1 VTDEKALQVGHRV
14 RVTIERLVFQGDGL
28 GRLADGRVIFVP
40 YAAPGDTVE
49 VRATEVREDFVR
61 ADLVRVLEA
70 SPLRVEPACR
80 FYGTCG
86 GCQWQ
91 HVGYGGQLHWKAEM
105 LRELLERV
113 GKLREIPVAKPI
125 APAGPWEY
133 RARAQFKV
141 FAGPRPVIGFHQRET
156 HRVVD
161 IDRCPLL
168 DARVNTV
175 LRMLRGMRHP
185 ALPALFPG
193 LREIWVA
200 VGTGTGE
207 ALVALFA
214 RMRDRSAIRLLFH
227 RIHAE
232 VPGLQGAVLLD
243 GDPRQHPRFVDR
255 HGHGALMEQVGE
267 FRFRVDGTA
276 FFQVSGLAAGV
287 LTQLVLEAAALT
299 GRERVL
305 DLYAGVGT
313 FTAPLARHA
322 AAVVGVEASVPGAA
336 DAVYNLRAN
345 GCSQARMVQAQVEQA
360 LPGLV
365 SEGPWDLVLLDPP
378 RQGCSR
384 RVLDAVA
391 ALAAPRLIYVSCDP
405 STLARDLGLLAK
417 SGYRCLGIQPVD
429 LFPQTFHLEAVATLQ
444 RAQ

>member
-1 VTDEKALQVGHRV
+1 MSDDSPLQVGHRV
-14 RVTIERLVFQGDGL
+14 RVTVERLVFQGDGL
-28 GRLADGRVIFVP
+28 ARLSDGRVIFIP
-40 YAAPGDTVE
+40 YTAPGDVLE
-49 VRATEVREDFVR
+49 ARVTEVRDDFVR
-61 ADLVRVLEA
+61 ADLVQVLGA
-70 SPLRVEPACR
+70 SALRTEPVCR

-91 HVGYGGQLHWKAEM
+91 HIAYDGQREWKAQI

-113 GKLREIPVAKPI
+113 GKLREVPVAAPI
-125 APAGPWEY
+125 TPAGPWEY

-141 FAGPRPVIGFHQRET
+141 SAGPRPAIGFHQRQS
-156 HRVVD
+156 HRIVD

-168 DARVNTV
+168 DGRVNAV
-175 LRMLRGMRHP
+175 LRVLRGMRHP
-185 ALPALFPG
+185 TLPALFPG

-214 RMRDRSAIRLLFH
+214 RMRDRSAIRMLFH
-227 RIHAE
+227 RIRTE
-232 VPGLQGAVLLD
+232 VPSLQGVVLLE

-255 HGHGALMEQVGE
+255 HGHGALMEQVGDL
-267 FRFRVDGTA
+267 RFRVDGTA
-276 FFQVSGLAAGV
+276 FFQVSGLGAGT
-287 LTQLVLEAAALT
+287 LTRLALEAAALT

-313 FTAPLARHA
+313 FTAALARGA
-322 AAVVGVEASVPGAA
+322 AEVVGIESSVPGAA
-336 DAVYNLRAN
+336 DAVYNLQAN
-345 GCSQARMVQAQVEQA
+345 GCARARMVQTQVEQA
-360 LPGLV
+360 LPALAK
-365 SEGPWDLVLLDPP
+365 EGPWDLVLLDPP

-384 RVLDAVA
+384 RVLDDLVA
-391 ALAAPRLIYVSCDP
+391 MGIPRLIYVSCDP

-429 LFPQTFHLEAVATLQ
+429 LFPQTFHLEAVASLR

>member
-1 VTDEKALQVGHRV
+1 MQVGHRV
-14 RVTIERLVFQGDGL
+14 RVTVERLVFQGDGL
-28 GRLADGRVIFVP
+28 GRLPDGRVIFIP
-40 YAAPGDTVE
+40 YTAPGDAVEARVSE
-49 VRATEVREDFVR
+49 VRDDFVR
-61 ADLVRVLEA
+61 ADLVQVLAA
-70 SPLRVEPACR
+70 SSLRTEPACR

-91 HVGYGGQLHWKAEM
+91 HVTYDGQLQWKAQM

-113 GKLREIPVAKPI
+113 GKLREIPVATPI

-141 FAGPRPVIGFHQRET
+141 SPGPRPAIGFHRRET
-156 HRVVD
+156 RRVVD

-168 DARVNTV
+168 DGRLNAV
-175 LRMLRGMRHP
+175 LRTLRGMRHP

-214 RMRDRSAIRLLFH
+214 RMRDRSAIRMLFH
-227 RIHAE
+227 RIRDA
-232 VPGLQGAVLLD
+232 VPTLQGVVLLD

-255 HGHGALMEQVGE
+255 HGHGALMEQVGDL
-267 FRFRVDGTA
+267 RFRVDGTA
-276 FFQVSGLAAGV
+276 FFQVSALGAEI
-287 LTQLVLEAAALT
+287 LTRLVMEAAALT

-313 FTAPLARHA
+313 FTAPLARQA
-322 AAVVGVEASVPGAA
+322 AEVVGVEASVPGTA

-345 GCSQARMVQAQVEQA
+345 ECSRARMVQTQVEQA
-360 LPGLV
+360 LPTL
-365 SEGPWDLVLLDPP
+365 SKEGPWDLVLLDPP

-384 RVLDAVA
+384 RVLDDIVA
-391 ALAAPRLIYVSCDP
+391 MGIPRLIYVSCDP

-429 LFPQTFHLEAVATLQ
+429 LFPQTFHLEAVASLQ
-444 RAQ
+444 REQ

>member
-1 VTDEKALQVGHRV
+1 VSDESPLQVGHRV
-14 RVTIERLVFQGDGL
+14 RVTVERLVFQGDGL
-28 GRLADGRVIFVP
+28 GRLPDGRVIFIP
-40 YAAPGDTVE
+40 YTAPGDAVE
-49 VRATEVREDFVR
+49 ARVTELRDDFVR
-61 ADLVRVLEA
+61 ADLVQVLAA
-70 SPLRVEPACR
+70 SPLRTEPSCR

-91 HVGYGGQLHWKAEM
+91 HVAYDGQLEWKAQM

-113 GKLREIPVAKPI
+113 GKLREIPVGTPI

-133 RARAQFKV
+133 RARAQLKV
-141 FAGPRPVIGFHQRET
+141 SPGARPAIGFHQRET

-168 DARVNTV
+168 DGRLNTV
-175 LRMLRGMRHP
+175 LRTLRGMRHP

-227 RIHAE
+227 RIRTE
-232 VPGLQGAVLLD
+232 VPTLQGVVLLD

-255 HGHGALMEQVGE
+255 HGHGALMEQVGDL
-267 FRFRVDGTA
+267 RFRVDGTA
-276 FFQVSGLAAGV
+276 FFQVSALGAGILTRLVMEAAG
-287 LTQLVLEAAALT
+287 LT

-313 FTAPLARHA
+313 FTAPLARQA
-322 AAVVGVEASVPGAA
+322 AEVVGVEASVPGAA
-336 DAVYNLRAN
+336 DAVYNLQLN
-345 GCSQARMVQAQVEQA
+345 SCSRARMVQAQVEQA
-360 LPGLV
+360 LPTL
-365 SEGPWDLVLLDPP
+365 SKEGPWDLVLLDPP

-384 RVLDAVA
+384 RVLDDIVA
-391 ALAAPRLIYVSCDP
+391 MRVPRLVYVSCDP

-417 SGYRCLGIQPVD
+417 SGYRCLKIQPVD
-429 LFPQTFHLEAVATLQ
+429 LFPQTFHLEAVASLQ
-444 RAQ
+444 RDR